1 MRDAETLRRVLAQ
14 LDGRGYASYKQL
26 TGSYR
31 IGTVRLV
38 VDHVQVDP
46 YAPPSRMRI
55 IVNREVA
62 DLPADLTD
70 DAAGR
75 TAVSDFLTRR
85 FADAAHRMIP
95 RPEGTGN
102 GGFVGIGRPGQEVL
116 ERTSVAVLA
125 DRVEAR
131 VDVGLPASGRRARGH
146 QAARLLTDLLPRVAE
161 ASLLHRNL
169 DRRAL
174 REHVTLLRD
183 QEHLRGLLPGRGLVA
198 FVGDGAI
205 LPRRSGDSD
214 LPLTGDAVV
223 PFESPGNLRVTFDL
237 PSGRRVTGMGVPEGV
252 TVIVGGGYHGKSTL
266 LRFLGGLEAPDA
278 GVVWLE
284 GEPPAASLNPLTFV
298 FQDFALLPWRTVAD
312 NIALVLEQHP
322 LSAAE
327 RRERIHDVLARTQ
340 LTEFAHAWIR
350 QLSGGMKQ
358 RVAIARALA
367 VNPAVML
374 MDEPL
379 SALDSQT
386 KDLLLDDFVRLWSAA
401 PFSAAYV
408 THNLREA
415 VRLGHKIV
423 VMSRRPGRVREVVAL
438 DTPLDARDEHAP
450 ELQAVER
457 QLWQLMRDEARAA
470 ERELEG

>member
-1 MRDAETLRRVLAQ
+1 M
-14 LDGRGYASYKQL
+14 
-26 TGSYR
+26 
-31 IGTVRLV
+31 
-38 VDHVQVDP
+38 
-46 YAPPSRMRI
+46 
-55 IVNREVA
+55 
-62 DLPADLTD
+62 
-70 DAAGR
+70 
-75 TAVSDFLTRR
+75 
-85 FADAAHRMIP
+85 
-95 RPEGTGN
+95 EG
-102 GGFVGIGRPGQEVL
+102 
-116 ERTSVAVLA
+116 
-125 DRVEAR
+125 EA
-131 VDVGLPASGRRARGH
+131 PAS
-146 QAARLLTDLLPRVAE
+146 
-161 ASLLHRNL
+161 
-169 DRRAL
+169 
-174 REHVTLLRD
+174 
-183 QEHLRGLLPGRGLVA
+183 
-198 FVGDGAI
+198 
-205 LPRRSGDSD
+205 
-214 LPLTGDAVV
+214 
-223 PFESPGNLRVTFDL
+223 
-237 PSGRRVTGMGVPEGV
+237 
-252 TVIVGGGYHGKSTL
+252 
-266 LRFLGGLEAPDA
+266 
-278 GVVWLE
+278 
-284 GEPPAASLNPLTFV
+284 SLNPLTFV

-470 ERELEG
+470 ERELEA